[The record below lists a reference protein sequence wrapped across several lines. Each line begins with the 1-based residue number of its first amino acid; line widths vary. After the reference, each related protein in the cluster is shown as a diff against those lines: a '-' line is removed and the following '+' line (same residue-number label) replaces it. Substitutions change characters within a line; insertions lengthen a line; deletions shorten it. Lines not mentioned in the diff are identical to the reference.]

1 MAACYTPETPHCR
14 SCLATKHA
22 DLFLMPK
29 PYHIKAPFNPS
40 LLFPHTSIGSPA
52 AAPLA
57 TSLLLFARLARKASF
72 TPTKNPPT
80 PAATTQPHLL
90 ETTTL
95 HSAPQDREYLLTAN
109 VSKTKTKKKKKKKA
123 SGLTQSRSRKQYP
136 FGTKVPSLQQHASM
150 PEISPLRKSLALR
163 GRGGGGVRWRRRGH
177 FLALWPS
184 GSFGFFGVP
193 RSLVIFLQVGTYS
206 VCIRSACIQRAS
218 RYLLSTLLMTHK
230 AKRVSSQNTFMPC
243 LRLGSFLSR

>member
-1 MAACYTPETPHCR
+1 MEEH
-14 SCLATKHA
+14 
-22 DLFLMPK
+22 DLWQHVIRPK
-29 PYHIKAPFNPS
+29 PRIAVAVWPLSTPIFFSCQNHIISKLPLILVSYSPIHPS
-40 LLFPHTSIGSPA
+40 DPQRPLLSRLLFFSSPA
-52 AAPLA
+52 WPERPPLPPQKTPPPPQRQPSP
-57 TSLLLFARLARKASF
+57 TSSKRQLCIPRLRIES
-72 TPTKNPPT
+72 TCLQPTSPRPR
-80 PAATTQPHLL
+80 P
-90 ETTTL
+90 
-95 HSAPQDREYLLTAN
+95 
-109 VSKTKTKKKKKKKA
+109 KKKKKKKA

-193 RSLVIFLQVGTYS
+193 RSLVIFLQ
-206 VCIRSACIQRAS
+206 
-218 RYLLSTLLMTHK
+218 
-230 AKRVSSQNTFMPC
+230 NTFMPC